1 MIFTTQERKLK
12 DQMNGISDKMQNILD
27 GAEKQNRDL
36 TKKEQDDF
44 DRLAMKHDQLSDKFQ
59 NEGQDMN
66 GTFSKDTI
74 NKFFEGNNMKSTK
87 QENSKW
93 VDPKTGENIRVLGKN
108 EKLSTGNSDFNIA
121 KAIRAMVTGDYS
133 SAESEARAMDLS
145 GNIAVVPTPV
155 SQRLVDKMRDKLVL
169 NRLGMQTV
177 PMTSSTLTFAKV
189 DTDPV
194 AKFRAEGAEINE
206 TSVGISGITLTA
218 QSLAAGTSLTSEL
231 AEDSPNAEDV
241 IMDTLAAVMAQKVD
255 AAGLLGSGTAP
266 IPQGIF
272 GATGVTDTAVTAEPT
287 YDDFSNLYYRLKAG
301 NESPNGLVVSPRTMQ
316 GLDQLKNTNGDY
328 LAPPQSWTQFAKEAT
343 NAVPNDGGINNDES
357 LAIAGNF
364 QQLFMGM
371 RQNLKMEVSRQAS
384 TSTENAWSELKVFIR
399 VHMRLDFAIGRP
411 TAFQTLSE
419 IL

>member
-1 MIFTTQERKLK
+1 MILNTNERKLK
-12 DQMNGISDKMQNILD
+12 DQMNGIANKMQQVLD
-27 GAEKQNRDL
+27 GADKEGRDL
-36 TKKEQDDF
+36 TKSEQNDF
-44 DRLAMKHDQLSDKFQ
+44 DRLAKQHDKLTDKFKA
-59 NEGQDMN
+59 EGES
-66 GTFSKDTI
+66 TFSKETI
-74 NKFFEGNNMKSTK
+74 SKFFEGNNMKSTK
-87 QENSKW
+87 QENTKW
-93 VDPKTGENIRVLGKN
+93 VDPKTGEKIRVLGKD
-108 EKLSTGNSDFNIA
+108 EKLSTGSGKDFNIA

-133 SAESEARAMDLS
+133 SAENEARAMDLS

-194 AKFRAEGAEINE
+194 AQFRAEGAEINQ

-231 AEDSPNAEDV
+231 AEDSPNAEDI
-241 IMDTLAAVMAQKVD
+241 IMDTLAAVMAQRVD
-255 AAGLLGSGTAP
+255 AAGLLGSGVAP

-272 GATGVTDTAVTAEPT
+272 GATGVTDTALAAAPS
-287 YDDFSNLYYRLKAG
+287 YDDFSNLFYRLKAA
-301 NESPNGLVVSPRTMQ
+301 NEAPNGLVVSPRTMQ
-316 GLDQLKNTNGDY
+316 GLDQLKNLNDDY
-328 LAPPQSWTQFAKEAT
+328 LAPPESWAKFAKEAT
-343 NAVPNDGGINNDES
+343 NAVPNDQGTGSDES
-357 LAIAGNF
+357 LAIMGNF
-364 QQLFMGM
+364 EQLFMGM

-411 TAFQTLSE
+411 TAFQTLSG